1 MLGCVCSRSI
11 ERKGALENRLNED
24 EDQSNDVSIEL
35 VGHLIDCLDADSTGN
50 ISAEEFFQLARV

>member
-1 MLGCVCSRSI
+1 MFRWMCSSFSFGEGVI
-11 ERKGALENRLNED
+11 ECRLNED
-24 EDQSNDVSIEL
+24 EDQSNDVSVEL